1 MESTWLRV
9 IMCQISVFGCGVFH
23 SPFRGRA
30 CLGGPS
36 EASQRKHKNLFG
48 QKKELNKCQNK
59 WTSTNSLHSF
69 VEVAMRLRCIFVS
82 QAATTLMTTKPPFS
96 KLIKIAWGSCRV
108 SSAAWV
114 PPMHSRP
121 IRLTSNQTNLDSMN
135 IQTQPAPLRKSRLHC
150 WSVGTLYIYQWNL
163 SLHQSLES
171 VHNGYVQILPF
182 GQIFSP
188 INGKL

>member
-1 MESTWLRV
+1 MQVYANRRGRQQKEIVRRKEGKETRRINEWNSGSIWLRV
-9 IMCQISVFGCGVFH
+9 IMCQISVFFGCGVFH

-59 WTSTNSLHSF
+59 WTSTNSLHPF

-82 QAATTLMTTKPPFS
+82 QAATTLMTTKRPFS

-121 IRLTSNQTNLDSMN
+121 IRLTSNQTNLVVVVISCFYLGVYVVIYWED
-135 IQTQPAPLRKSRLHC
+135 TRLT
-150 WSVGTLYIYQWNL
+150 WVWG
-163 SLHQSLES
+163 
-171 VHNGYVQILPF
+171 IL
-182 GQIFSP
+182 
-188 INGKL
+188 